1 MKRAI
6 TFDLLRSTINTPEL
20 RTFSVAELEEALLLM
35 NRNLASG
42 HFQQGQ
48 YEILRDSIKTLLALR
63 TNADA
68 IRKANL
74 KSWLAIVISVV
85 AIIVTVTINRASLFP
100 LLPQSAMPVSVGNS
114 PSQLTPVPPAQSP
127 K

>member
-1 MKRAI
+1 MNRAI
-6 TFDLLRSTINTPEL
+6 TFDLIRSTINTPEL
-20 RTFSVAELEEALLLM
+20 RTFSASELEEALLLM
-35 NRNLASG
+35 NRNLASE

-48 YEILRDSIKTLLALR
+48 YETLRDSIKTLLALR

-85 AIIVTVTINRASLFP
+85 AIIVTVTINRASLIP
-100 LLPQSAMPVSVGNS
+100 LLPQSIAHMSVENS
-114 PSQLTPVPPAQSP
+114 PSKPTPVPSARRA
-127 K
+127 